1 MNAAPLGRS
10 TDSDDAESIRL
21 EQARIIYSALPLSLA
36 AILINA
42 SILAVVFWD
51 TVPRQANL
59 GWLAATYGVTLF
71 RWMVLRGFRSAPNAS
86 RERPHWRR
94 ALGLGVVLSGILWG
108 SASLFLFP
116 DESMLHQL
124 LLAFVIAGM
133 SAGAVTTL
141 SAIYGLAVAFLS
153 LSLAPLIWCFAVAG
167 NAIGDIMAVMTALFA
182 LMLIGSSKRLSQMIL
197 ESLQTRHER
206 RQAQETIRYQAL
218 YDELTDLP
226 NRRQLLERLAQ
237 EMSRSKRHGHMG
249 AVLFLDL
256 DHFKKI
262 NDSLGHRVGD
272 KVLQAVGARI
282 RFRLRQEDIAARLG
296 GDEFVVLI
304 PEVGDTPDIAA
315 ANTEYFAFELREL
328 FREPFVVGSH
338 KLHLSASVGIALFPM
353 EQEDPEDLL
362 QQADVAM
369 YRAKELGRD
378 NVQLFLPSMQ
388 AAVDRRLE
396 IERDLRWAIGNDEL
410 ELYYQP
416 QVIACGRLVGAEAL
430 VRWNHPSRG
439 LISPADFIGIAEES
453 GLIYQLGDWVLR
465 RACEQLADLGRASQL
480 HLSVNISPKQFREQN
495 FVERVRKIL
504 AETGA
509 PPELLTLEITESLV
523 IDDIEQ
529 TVQRMRI
536 LKTLGLSF
544 AMDDFGTGH
553 SSLAYLKR
561 LPLDTIK
568 IDRSFV
574 HDIESDPNDAVI
586 VETIIVMSHHL
597 GLEAIAE
604 GVETHAA
611 LAFLRSKGC
620 ERFQGYLFGRPEPFG
635 ELLLR
640 LVDGPPEARSSG

>member
-10 TDSDDAESIRL
+10 KDSDDAKNIRL
-21 EQARIIYSALPLSLA
+21 EQARIIYAALPLSLA

-42 SILAVVFWD
+42 SVLGVVFWD

-59 GWLAATYGVTLF
+59 GWLAATYAVTLY
-71 RWMVLRGFRSAPNAS
+71 RWMVLRGFRSASDAS

-108 SASLFLFP
+108 AASLFLFP

-141 SAIYGLAVAFLS
+141 SAIYGLAVAFLV
-153 LSLAPLIWCFAVAG
+153 LSLVPLIWCFALAG

-182 LMLIGSSKRLSQMIL
+182 LMLIGSSKRLSRMIL

-262 NDSLGHRVGD
+262 NDSLGHRIGD

-304 PEVGDTPDIAA
+304 PEVGDAPDIAA
-315 ANTEYFAFELREL
+315 ANTEYLAVELREL

-416 QVIACGRLVGAEAL
+416 QVIACGQLVGAEAL
-430 VRWNHPSRG
+430 VRWNHPTRG

-465 RACEQLADLGRASQL
+465 RACAQLAELGRASGL
-480 HLSVNISPKQFREQN
+480 HLSVNISPKQFREDN

-529 TVQRMRI
+529 TVQRMRV

-574 HDIESDPNDAVI
+574 LDIESDPNDAVI

-620 ERFQGYLFGRPEPFG
+620 ERFQGYLFGRPEPFD

-640 LVDGPPEARSSG
+640 LAGRREARVSG

>member
-10 TDSDDAESIRL
+10 KDSDDAKNIRL
-21 EQARIIYSALPLSLA
+21 EQARIIYAALPLSLA

-42 SILAVVFWD
+42 SVLGVVFWD
-51 TVPRQANL
+51 IVPRQANL
-59 GWLAATYGVTLF
+59 GWLAATFAVTLY
-71 RWMVLRGFRSAPNAS
+71 RWVVLRGFRSASDAS

-108 SASLFLFP
+108 AASLLLFP

-141 SAIYGLAVAFLS
+141 SAIYGLAVAFLV
-153 LSLAPLIWCFAVAG
+153 LSLVPLIWCFALAG
-167 NAIGDIMAVMTALFA
+167 NAISDIMAVMTALFA

-237 EMSRSKRHGHMG
+237 EMSRSKRHGHLG

-304 PEVGDTPDIAA
+304 PEVGDAPDIAA
-315 ANTEYFAFELREL
+315 ANTEYLAVELREL

-416 QVIACGRLVGAEAL
+416 QVIACGQLVGAEAL
-430 VRWNHPSRG
+430 VRWNHPTRG

-465 RACEQLADLGRASQL
+465 RACAQLADLGRASGL
-480 HLSVNISPKQFREQN
+480 HLSVNISPKQFREDN
-495 FVERVRKIL
+495 FVERVRTIL

-529 TVQRMRI
+529 TVQRMRV

-574 HDIESDPNDAVI
+574 LDIESDPNDAVI

-597 GLEAIAE
+597 GLDAIAE

-620 ERFQGYLFGRPEPFG
+620 ERFQGYLFGRPEPFD

-640 LVDGPPEARSSG
+640 LAGRHEARVSG